1 MLANMRIVSL
11 LAIFIVPFALSVS
24 GATHDAY
31 FDSAQVSSLIAAQE
45 LLFNDQFASADSF
58 LESYSRQYP
67 NDPAGLLFRA
77 SGLLAQMIDKEEPF
91 CQSQFDSLLQ
101 RAKEL
106 AGNSTVDPIPR
117 RAAWMHLFL
126 GHESAYRSLFQSR
139 FGSFTSAISNGYG
152 AKGEYEKALAADS
165 TLLDIYAGLGSFHY
179 WKSAKAGILRWFGI
193 FKNDKNRGITE
204 LKRAADSSLLS
215 CEAARNSLI
224 WVYFDSDKPDSAEI
238 LVREA
243 MARYPNSRSVLWPLA
258 QSLYDRKM
266 YLDAIDVY
274 EEIRARITNDPGNYF
289 NFVECD
295 YYIALCNDKL
305 DQEAEA
311 KEAALKLGDYYDAIP
326 KDTRKRQQ
334 GKLGYLKR
342 LATSD
347 D

>member
-1 MLANMRIVSL
+1 MLADMRIVSL
-11 LAIFIVPFALSVS
+11 LAIFLFSLARSVS

-31 FDSAQVSSLIAAQE
+31 FDSAQVTSLIAAQE
-45 LLFNDQFASADSF
+45 LLFNDQFAAADSF
-58 LESYSRQYP
+58 LNEYSHRYP
-67 NDPAGLLFRA
+67 TDPAGLVFRA
-77 SGLLAQMIDKEEPF
+77 SGLLAQMIDREEPF
-91 CQSQFDSLLQ
+91 CQAQFDSLLDHA
-101 RAKEL
+101 REL
-106 AGNSTVDPIPR
+106 AEEAVVDPVPR

-126 GHESAYRSLFQSR
+126 GHEAAYQSLFQSR

-179 WKSAKAGILRWFGI
+179 WKSAKAGFLRWFGI
-193 FKNDKNRGITE
+193 FKNDKDRGITE

-215 CEAARNSLI
+215 REAARNSLI
-224 WVYFDSDKPDSAEI
+224 WVYFDSDQPDSAEI

-258 QSLYDRKM
+258 QSLYDRKKFA
-266 YLDAIDVY
+266 DAIGIY
-274 EEIRARITNDPGNYF
+274 EEIRTRISNDPGNYF

-305 DQEAEA
+305 DQETEA

>member
-1 MLANMRIVSL
+1 MLADMRIVTLS
-11 LAIFIVPFALSVS
+11 AIFLLSLS
-24 GATHDAY
+24 FSAIGATHDAH
-31 FDSAQVSSLIAAQE
+31 FDSTQVSSLIAAQK
-45 LLFNDQFASADSF
+45 LLFNDQFIAADSF

-67 NDPAGLLFRA
+67 DDPAGLLFRA
-77 SGLLAQMIDKEEPF
+77 SGLLAQMIDREEPF

-101 RAKEL
+101 RAKKL
-106 AGNSTVDPIPR
+106 AEESVADPVPR
-117 RAAWMHLFL
+117 RSAWMHLFL
-126 GHESAYRSLFQSR
+126 GHDAAYRSLFQSR

-179 WKSAKAGILRWFGI
+179 WKSAKAGFLRWFGI

-215 CEAARNSLI
+215 REAARNSLI

-243 MARYPNSRSVLWPLA
+243 MTRYPNSRSVLWPLA
-258 QSLYDRKM
+258 QSLYDRKK
-266 YLDAIDVY
+266 YAEAIGIY
-274 EEIRARITNDPGNYF
+274 EEIRARISSDPGNYF

-295 YYIALCNDKL
+295 YYIALCNDRL
-305 DQEAEA
+305 DQESEA

-347 D
+347 E